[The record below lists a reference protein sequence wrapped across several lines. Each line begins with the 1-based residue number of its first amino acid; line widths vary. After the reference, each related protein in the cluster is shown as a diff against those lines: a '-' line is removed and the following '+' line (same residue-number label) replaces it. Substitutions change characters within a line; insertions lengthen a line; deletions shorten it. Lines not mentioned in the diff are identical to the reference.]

1 MKPLAAALAVIRLI
15 SGIVPRWRRGDWER
29 EWRAELHAQANDDV
43 SGSSTV
49 LARSAGAFADAFSLR
64 SQAMYLDLWLGDL
77 RFAWR
82 AVARRP
88 AFTSLVVLTLA
99 LGIGVNSAVFA
110 LVDAVLLRPLPYRDP
125 SRLAFVWQTLPEHS
139 VFELEATPFDYDA
152 WHQVRSFSQIALVA
166 ADAFT
171 LTGNDNPERVR
182 GSRVTASLMP
192 TLGIAPKV
200 GRAFTP
206 EEDISGS
213 EPVVI
218 LSDGLWRRRYGGDPT
233 LLGRTI
239 QVNGLSRTVIG
250 VMPRAT
256 TLPGPLAG
264 DDELWLPA
272 EMTAEER
279 TNDVSHNYT
288 VLARLADGTSAARA
302 TAELEA
308 FAARMTSERPS
319 SHRGLGV
326 RLTPL
331 AEQAVVAI
339 RPTLLVIA
347 GGVAI
352 LLLVACANASTLL
365 IARASNRRHELAVRT
380 ALGATRSRLASLAIT
395 ECLILSVL
403 GGLTGLVLGGWALR
417 GLLPLFAETLPESI
431 AVAVDARVAL
441 FTAAISCVLG
451 IVFGAIVA
459 AHGPEDHLSDS
470 LKTSGRTTTAHRAA
484 RARSALVVAQVALS
498 VVLLSATGLMLSSV
512 VKLSHVGTGF
522 AADHVLTTRIA
533 LTGSNYSAAPSR
545 IAFAG
550 TLLERLQSAP
560 GVTDAAL
567 TSTIPFG
574 GSRGAN
580 GIDVEGRPTNPG
592 EILIVDQRHVSP
604 GYFQAMKIP
613 LLRGRTFTSADDS
626 RAERVVVI
634 NREMANLYWP
644 GGNPIDKRVR
654 LRAGSDSGPWI
665 RIVGVAE
672 NVRHISLSRAAVPEM
687 PSLYTG
693 ASRHVHAG
701 REDAER
707 TVIDCA
713 RRSGESAG
721 RRSRPPGLRRT
732 HDGRSYRSLLRADAR
747 HDASAAGDRGPRD
760 GAGGGGH
767 LRLDLVL
774 GQPAAAGDRH
784 QAGARRHPRV
794 GVRERAGERRGAHVD
809 RRRHRRRR
817 SARRRAADRGAALRH
832 RANRSS
838 HLPRRR
844 RRSADAGGRRQ
855 YRPGAARDERRSD
868 LGASRRVN

>member
-1 MKPLAAALAVIRLI
+1 MRRLAAALGLIRLL
-15 SGIVPRWRRGDWER
+15 SGIVPRWRRGEWER
-29 EWRAELHAQANDDV
+29 EWRAELHAQAHDD
-43 SGSSTV
+43 GEGTSTV

-64 SQAMYLDLWLGDL
+64 SQAMYLDLWLGDV

-82 AVARRP
+82 AIARRP
-88 AFTSLVVLTLA
+88 AFTALVVLTLA

-125 SRLAFVWQTLPEHS
+125 ARLAFVWQTLPEHN

-152 WHQVRSFSQIALVA
+152 WRQVRGFSQIALVA
-166 ADAFT
+166 TDAVT
-171 LTGNDNPERVR
+171 LTGGENPERVR

-192 TLGIAPKV
+192 MLGIAPQI
-200 GRAFTP
+200 GRAFAP
-206 EEDISGS
+206 AEDASGTQ
-213 EPVVI
+213 PVVI
-218 LSDGLWRRRYGGDPT
+218 VSDGLWRRRYGADMSI
-233 LLGRTI
+233 LGRTI
-239 QVNGLSRTVIG
+239 QVNGIPRTVIG

-264 DDELWLPA
+264 DDEVWLPA

-288 VLARLADGTSAARA
+288 VLARLADGTSAAQA

-308 FAARMTSERPS
+308 VAARMTSERPS

-331 AEQAVVAI
+331 AEQAVVTI

-347 GGVAI
+347 GGVAM

-403 GGLTGLVLGGWALR
+403 GGWTGLVLGGWALR

-459 AHGPEDHLSDS
+459 AHGSEDHLSDS

-484 RARSALVVAQVALS
+484 RARTALVVAQVALA
-498 VVLLSATGLMLSSV
+498 VVLLSAAGLMLSSV

-545 IAFAG
+545 IAFTG

-560 GVTDAAL
+560 GVTEAAL

-580 GIDVEGRPTNPG
+580 GIDVEGRPKNPG

-613 LLRGRTFTSADDS
+613 LLRGRTFTAADDS

-644 GGNPIDKRVR
+644 AGNPIDKRVR
-654 LRAGSDSGPWI
+654 LRAGADSGPWI

-687 PSLYTG
+687 YRPYAQAAVGTFTLVVRTPNELSSIVPVVRANVQAVDPDLPVYDVRTMEDRIAASFAQTRGTMLLLLATAALAAALAAVAIYGSIWYSVSQRLPEIGIRLALGATRASVFVKVLCNAVLLASIGAAIGAAASIAAGRLIAGLLFETAITDPATYASVAGAVLALAVG
-693 ASRHVHAG
+693 ASIVPAW
-701 REDAER
+701 
-707 TVIDCA
+707 
-713 RRSGESAG
+713 
-721 RRSRPPGLRRT
+721 
-732 HDGRSYRSLLRADAR
+732 RAM
-747 HDASAAGDRGPRD
+747 S
-760 GAGGGGH
+760 
-767 LRLDLVL
+767 
-774 GQPAAAGDRH
+774 
-784 QAGARRHPRV
+784 
-794 GVRERAGERRGAHVD
+794 VD
-809 RRRHRRRR
+809 PI
-817 SARRRAADRGAALRH
+817 AALR
-832 RANRSS
+832 A
-838 HLPRRR
+838 
-844 RRSADAGGRRQ
+844 
-855 YRPGAARDERRSD
+855 E
-868 LGASRRVN
+868 

>member
-15 SGIVPRWRRGDWER
+15 SSIVPRWRRGDWER
-29 EWRAELHAQANDDV
+29 EWRAELHAQAHDDV

-125 SRLAFVWQTLPEHS
+125 SHLAFVWQTLPEHN

-192 TLGIAPKV
+192 TLGIAPQV

-206 EEDISGS
+206 EEDVSGS

-218 LSDGLWRRRYGGDPT
+218 LGDGLWRRRYGGDPT

-239 QVNGLSRTVIG
+239 EVNGLSRTVIG
-250 VMPRAT
+250 VMPRTT

-308 FAARMTSERPS
+308 FAARMMSERPS

-347 GGVAI
+347 GGVAM

-441 FTAAISCVLG
+441 FTAAISCGLG

-459 AHGPEDHLSDS
+459 AHGREDHLSDS

-484 RARSALVVAQVALS
+484 RARTSLVVAQVALA
-498 VVLLSATGLMLSSV
+498 VVLLSAAGLMLSSV

-533 LTGSNYSAAPSR
+533 LTGSNYTAAPSR

-580 GIDVEGRPTNPG
+580 GIDVEGRPKNPG

-654 LRAGSDSGPWI
+654 LRAGTDSGPWI

-672 NVRHISLSRAAVPEM
+672 NVRHISLSRAPVPEM
-687 PSLYTG
+687 YRPYIQAPIGTFTLVVRTPTDPSSIAPVVRANVQAVDPDLPVYDVRTMEDRIAASFAQTRGTMLLLLAIAALAAALAAVAIYGSIWYSVSQRLPEIGIRLALG
-693 ASRHVHAG
+693 ATRASVFANVLGNAVTLTSIGVAIGAAASLAAG
-701 REDAER
+701 RLIAGLLFDTAP
-707 TVIDCA
+707 TDPATYLAVAGGVLALAVVASIVPA
-713 RRSGESAG
+713 RRAMSVDPVTA
-721 RRSRPPGLRRT
+721 
-732 HDGRSYRSLLRADAR
+732 LRA
-747 HDASAAGDRGPRD
+747 
-760 GAGGGGH
+760 
-767 LRLDLVL
+767 
-774 GQPAAAGDRH
+774 
-784 QAGARRHPRV
+784 
-794 GVRERAGERRGAHVD
+794 E
-809 RRRHRRRR
+809 
-817 SARRRAADRGAALRH
+817 
-832 RANRSS
+832 
-838 HLPRRR
+838 
-844 RRSADAGGRRQ
+844 
-855 YRPGAARDERRSD
+855 
-868 LGASRRVN
+868 